1 MQVVPAVPNVRESVD
16 LQQANQVKFQEM
28 PSIAHRFEDKSG
40 LELHIAVDELYLVED
55 SVTVGYFG
63 TAGEELLSRSPY
75 NDRNEEVTVAAYEE
89 KIYEKGVMQFFRGQP
104 CIMPNGPRDAQK
116 FHLLTNGSLTTALY
130 KANKRR
136 PFNRQVQLSVEQG
149 LMNCKMYH
157 ARTPK
162 DVCEWLIEAHNDFH
176 QGS

>member
-1 MQVVPAVPNVRESVD
+1 MSE
-16 LQQANQVKFQEM
+16 
-28 PSIAHRFEDKSG
+28 
-40 LELHIAVDELYLVED
+40 VED

-63 TAGEELLSRSPY
+63 PAGEELLSRSPY

-104 CIMPNGPRDAQK
+104 CIMPHGPRDGKK

-130 KANKRR
+130 KAQKKR
-136 PFNRQVQLSVEQG
+136 PFNKQVQLSVDQG